1 VAIVT
6 TTVRSE
12 WLCPFGSAAAPD
24 VRVVCFPHAGG
35 VPDTFRLWPAGLAV
49 AAGAEVGV
57 HAVCY
62 PGRRD
67 RLHEA
72 TVNRMEP
79 VADAVAAALE
89 PLTDRP
95 LVLFGHSMGA
105 SVAHEVARR
114 LVAAGRPPALLAVSG
129 REAPHALR
137 PRGVVAG
144 GDAAIVA
151 DVVALDPRA
160 RDVLADPG
168 LRELVLP
175 PIRADY
181 ELVEA
186 YGPRVLLP
194 LPVPVMAYAGS
205 ADPVTTVADVRAW
218 SSATTREFG
227 CRVFAGGHFFLDE
240 HRGELLDDLA
250 GRIRRHVLVA

>member
-1 VAIVT
+1 MT
-6 TTVRSE
+6 TTVGTATG
-12 WLCPFGSAAAPD
+12 WLCRFGSAVAPA

-35 VPDTFRLWPAGLAV
+35 VPDMFRTWPASLSA
-49 AAGAEVGV
+49 AAGTEVDV

-67 RLHEA
+67 RLHEEP
-72 TVNRMEP
+72 VNRMEP
-79 VADAVAAALE
+79 LADAVTAAVA

-137 PRGVVAG
+137 PRGVAAG
-144 GDAAIVA
+144 GDAAIIA
-151 DVVALDPRA
+151 DVVALEPRSA
-160 RDVLADPG
+160 EVLADPG

-175 PIRADY
+175 SIRADY
-181 ELVEA
+181 ELVDA
-186 YGPRVLLP
+186 YGPRAYLP
-194 LPVPVMAYAGS
+194 LPVPVLAYAGD

-218 SSATTREFG
+218 SSATSREFG
-227 CRVFAGGHFFLDE
+227 CRVFHGGHFFLDE
-240 HRGELLDDLA
+240 HRGELIDDLA
-250 GRIRRHVLVA
+250 GHLRRQVLFA

>member
-1 VAIVT
+1 MT

-24 VRVVCFPHAGG
+24 VRLVCFPHAGG
-35 VPDTFRLWPAGLAV
+35 VPDMFRSWPASLA
-49 AAGAEVGV
+49 AAARADIGV

-72 TVNRMEP
+72 PVNRMEP

-95 LVLFGHSMGA
+95 IVLFGHSMGA

-114 LVAAGRPPALLAVSG
+114 MVAAGHPPALLAVSG
-129 REAPHALR
+129 REAPHAVA

-151 DVVALDPRA
+151 DVIALDPRS
-160 RDVLADPG
+160 REVLADPG

-186 YGPRVLLP
+186 YGPRVYLP
-194 LPVPVMAYAGS
+194 LPVPVMAYAGN

-227 CRVFAGGHFFLDE
+227 CRVFGGGHFFLDE
-240 HRGELLDDLA
+240 YRGELLDDLA
-250 GRIRRHVLVA
+250 GRIRRHVLVP

>member
-1 VAIVT
+1 MVIVT
-6 TTVRSE
+6 ATVRSD
-12 WLCPFGSAAAPD
+12 WLCSLGSAATEH
-24 VRVVCFPHAGG
+24 VRLVCFPHAGG
-35 VPDTFRLWPAGLAV
+35 VPDAFRAWPDGLA
-49 AAGAEVGV
+49 GTGIGV

-67 RLHEA
+67 RLGEA

-79 VADAVAAALE
+79 VADAVAAALG
-89 PLTDRP
+89 PLADRP

-144 GDAAIVA
+144 GDAAIIA
-151 DVVALDPRA
+151 DAVGLDPRGA
-160 RDVLADPG
+160 AVLADPD

-175 PIRADY
+175 SIRADY

-186 YGPRVLLP
+186 YGPRACLP
-194 LPVPVMAYAGS
+194 LPVPLLAYAGNTDS
-205 ADPVTTVADVRAW
+205 VTTVADVRAW

-227 CRVFAGGHFFLDE
+227 IRVFPGGHFFLDE
-240 HRGELLDDLA
+240 HRDELLDDLV
-250 GRIRRHVLVA
+250 GRIRRHVLRTA